1 MDKLRIQRLA
11 EYIRRS
17 KTESGFPLYQEF
29 KEDITSITPM
39 ETMELMNRRLVD
51 GDEVKDVLETLDKFV
66 HVFSTALKN
75 HTWTQPAQ
83 GTFLWTLLEENKALA
98 KRLDTLRPTLLK
110 RDYVGDKLV
119 YLDFLGDLN
128 AFNAHYLKKEN
139 LLFPALELKNE
150 RFVGLK
156 IMWALHD
163 DIRRQLKTCI
173 RCFVKT
179 DLDPKEIETQIGILY
194 FQLYGNIEK
203 EERILFPIASEIL
216 SVNELDALLEE
227 SFEYGFPY
235 IDTPKK
241 PASHAKA
248 SIPDGSFTTSTG
260 SMSSEQLLSLFS
272 ALPVDVTFVDDQ
284 DKVRFFNKGKDRIFP
299 RSPAIIGRDVRNC
312 HPPQSVHVV
321 LDIIESFKNK
331 TQDSATF
338 WIQMGPKFVLIQ
350 YFALRNEDGNY
361 LGTLEVSQ
369 NVSEIRALEGERRIL
384 SWKNER

>member
-1 MDKLRIQRLA
+1 MDKQRIQRLE

-17 KTESGFPLYQEF
+17 KTESGFSLYQEF
-29 KEDITSITPM
+29 KEDINSITPM
-39 ETMELMNRRLVD
+39 ETMELMNRRLIE
-51 GDEVKDVLETLDKFV
+51 GEEVKDVLETLEKFV

-75 HTWTQPAQ
+75 HIWTQPVH

-110 RDYVGDKLV
+110 RDYTGDKLV

-139 LLFPALELKNE
+139 MLFPALELKND

-173 RCFVKT
+173 RSFAKT

-216 SVNELDALLEE
+216 SINELDALLEE

-241 PASHAKA
+241 PKSHAK
-248 SIPDGSFTTSTG
+248 SMIPDGSFTTTTG

-350 YFALRNEDGNY
+350 YFALRSEDGKY

-369 NVSEIRALEGERRIL
+369 NVNEIRALEGERRIL
-384 SWKNER
+384 S